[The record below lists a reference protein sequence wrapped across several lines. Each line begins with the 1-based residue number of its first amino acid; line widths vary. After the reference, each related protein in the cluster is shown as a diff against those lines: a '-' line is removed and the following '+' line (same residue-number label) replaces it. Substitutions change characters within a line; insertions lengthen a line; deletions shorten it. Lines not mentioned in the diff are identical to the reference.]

1 MFDFPDFSKIPE
13 HEHIPFLE
21 NMEDIKSI
29 LEEERAAR
37 IAAEKESQRIK
48 WKERLIGAGITLAVW
63 GLQELI
69 VWLLHK

>member
-37 IAAEKESQRIK
+37 IAAEKEARWWQIASVV
-48 WKERLIGAGITLAVW
+48 IGVLTLAATIY
-63 GLQELI
+63 GLLSG
-69 VWLLHK
+69 

>member
-37 IAAEKESQRIK
+37 IAAEKETRWWQIASIV
-48 WKERLIGAGITLAVW
+48 IGVLTLAATIY
-63 GLQELI
+63 GLLSG
-69 VWLLHK
+69 